1 MNVVVVEGTVGSAVD
16 RRELA
21 SGTQV
26 WAFAVSAPLGDGH
39 THAVPVAWND
49 PPDIELEEGVDI
61 AVLGTVRRRFFRSG
75 GQTVSRT
82 EVLAEAVVVGAD
94 RRRRN
99 ALLTKAAA
107 RLQADPRRSAGA
119 PERRPH

>member
-1 MNVVVVEGTVGSAVD
+1 MNVVVVEGTVGSAID

-26 WAFAVSAPLGDGH
+26 WAFAVSAPLEDGH
-39 THAVPVAWND
+39 AHAVPVAWND
-49 PPDIELEEGVDI
+49 PPAVELEEGTDI

-82 EVLAEAVVVGAD
+82 EVVAEAVVVGSD
-94 RRRRN
+94 RRKRK
-99 ALLTKAAA
+99 ALLAKAAA
-107 RLQADPRRSAGA
+107 RLEADPRRGG
-119 PERRPH
+119 